1 MPRNCWTASKNWNH
15 ARCMVSERTGA
26 SILQSQ
32 GTEFCWSP
40 ERNAAWPTPLFQFSE
55 TLSRS
60 SSTTGP
66 RLWPPETSEWV
77 SGQPFAQF
85 PFCKV
90 NTWKSRIT
98 GQPFPVILNS
108 VRIPKSECWKSRGG
122 FLKETISSLST
133 LAWMFNSPLIFKL
146 LVFPR
151 RQTETRVQQGSK
163 RLVGLAQK
171 YLIYRYLFLLEV

>member
-1 MPRNCWTASKNWNH
+1 MPRNCRTASKTWNH
-15 ARCMVSERTGA
+15 PRCTVSERTGA
-26 SILQSQ
+26 SVLQSQ

-60 SSTTGP
+60 SSTSGP
-66 RLWPPETSEWV
+66 RLWPPETSEWA

-90 NTWKSRIT
+90 NKWKSRIT
-98 GQPFPVILNS
+98 RRPFPVILNS

-122 FLKETISSLST
+122 FLRDHFKPEHTGLNVQLPFDIHAFGVPKKADWDSCSAGLQT
-133 LAWMFNSPLIFKL
+133 LGGF
-146 LVFPR
+146 
-151 RQTETRVQQGSK
+151 GSK
-163 RLVGLAQK
+163 IS
-171 YLIYRYLFLLEV
+171 YL